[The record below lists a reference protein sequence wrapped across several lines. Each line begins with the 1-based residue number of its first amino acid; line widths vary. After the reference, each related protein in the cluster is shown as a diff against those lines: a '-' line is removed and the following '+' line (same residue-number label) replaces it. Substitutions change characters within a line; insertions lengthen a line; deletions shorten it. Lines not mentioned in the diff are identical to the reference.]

1 MSGGVGRM
9 SLAPIEPGTTTPT
22 TLQPPL
28 SQPAS
33 VTAPTTAQTQTNLTT
48 GTRPNPLIP
57 STTTNTTT
65 PSWTKPS
72 ATTNSSWTTPS
83 ATNNAWT
90 TPSSAATPAWTT
102 PSGSSNI
109 VVPQTQTNQS
119 WNTNRTQL
127 TLPTSTNFAVPQST
141 ATNFIDP
148 STTVPWQTS
157 LPQKLAVIPRPIAM
171 SDENVMV
178 KDVEETHSHDAISIE
193 VRPLLEVVEDIFS
206 FSHLTNQQG
215 ILTGKSEVERNRRGF
230 NNIPDELSHTIERI
244 SCEIA
249 QIQCGRGGDG
259 HGAALPLFKML
270 AMYTWDAKLVLT
282 LAAFA
287 LSYGEF
293 WLLAQ
298 TYLSNPLAKSMAILK
313 KVPILIER
321 SSGPGPK
328 QRYDAI
334 GRVIKAMLD
343 VTRLIVEFYDLPT
356 MYISSDQP
364 SRAAVMAMIPTAA
377 YRCIRGVITCVAQI
391 IHLSSSQDYGYS
403 SMGWDPLH
411 NVAQSIESILSYLQ
425 KEMDVLRRIIADK
438 WEDKT
443 FEAIVHIVYGMVHV
457 DNMKVLSALIPA
469 KDPEPLLEVATKRP
483 ASLEYLKHKNV
494 LLLISDLDMSVD
506 ELSVLEQIYHDSKQ
520 HAYEVVWIPVVD
532 PSLQNSETTLRKFNN
547 LQSSMLWY
555 SLRHPTMIDRP
566 VIRFLKEIWGFH
578 VKPTMVVLDTQGKVL
593 STNAIPMMLIWG
605 STAFPFTSQKE
616 KELWRG
622 ETWKLELLIDGIEPT
637 VLEWIRDKKYIFLYG
652 GEDIKWIREFT
663 TEARKVSAA
672 TGIQIE
678 MVYAGNSHGRE
689 KMRNVMNI
697 INRDKLSHCW
707 TEAMVWFFWT
717 RLESMLLSRLQ
728 IDKEISSVV
737 PRTSNAAN
745 FIPGMHGEWAS
756 ADDDSMVQEIK
767 KLISFGRGGGWAVFA
782 QGSQVLSLT
791 HLTTVVHVLQRFKEW
806 EMDVPTKGFPT
817 AFWGPLK
824 EHHDEL
830 RPCSRLEFP
839 SSVGIVPEGM
849 KCPDCRRL
857 MEKHITFLCCHED
870 PTSVSLMDQKI

>member
-1 MSGGVGRM
+1 MSGGVGRI
-9 SLAPIEPGTTTPT
+9 SLAPIEPGTTT
-22 TLQPPL
+22 LQPPL
-28 SQPAS
+28 SQPTS
-33 VTAPTTAQTQTNLTT
+33 QTNLTT

-57 STTTNTTT
+57 STNNNTTT

-83 ATNNAWT
+83 AT
-90 TPSSAATPAWTT
+90 TPAWTT

-119 WNTNRTQL
+119 WNTNHPQL
-127 TLPTSTNFAVPQST
+127 TLPTS
-141 ATNFIDP
+141 TNFIDP

-157 LPQKLAVIPRPIAM
+157 LPQKLAMVPRPIAM
-171 SDENVMV
+171 SDENIMV
-178 KDVEETHSHDAISIE
+178 KDVEETHSHDAISIHE
-193 VRPLLEVVEDIFS
+193 VRPLLEIVEDIFS

-215 ILTGKSEVERNRRGF
+215 TLTGKSEVEKNRRGF

-244 SCEIA
+244 SCEI
-249 QIQCGRGGDG
+249 QYGRGGDG

-270 AMYTWDAKLVLT
+270 AMYRWDAKLVLT

-313 KVPILIER
+313 KVPILIEQ

-334 GRVIKAMLD
+334 SRVIKAMLD

-391 IHLSSSQDYGYS
+391 IHLSSSQDSYGYS

-411 NVAQSIESILSYLQ
+411 NVAHSIESILSYLQ
-425 KEMDVLRRIIADK
+425 KEMDVLRRIIAEK

-443 FEAIVHIVYGMVHV
+443 FEAILHIVYGMVHV

-469 KDPEPLLEVATKRP
+469 KDPEPLLECATKRP

-532 PSLQNSETTLRKFNN
+532 PSLQNNETTLRKFNT
-547 LQSSMLWY
+547 LQSTMLWY
-555 SLRHPTMIDRP
+555 SLRHPSMIDRP

-605 STAFPFTSQKE
+605 SIAFPFTSQKE

-622 ETWKLELLIDGIEPT
+622 ETWKLELLVDGIEPT

-652 GEDIKWIREFT
+652 GEDIKWIRDFT
-663 TEARKVSAA
+663 TEAKKVSAA
-672 TGIQIE
+672 AGIKIE
-678 MVYAGNSHGRE
+678 MVYAGNNHGRE

-728 IDKEISSVV
+728 IDKEISSSVV
-737 PRTSNAAN
+737 PRTSNAADFN
-745 FIPGMHGEWAS
+745 PGMHGEWAS

-824 EHHDEL
+824 EHHDDQRL
-830 RPCSRLEFP
+830 CTSLHFPC
-839 SSVGIVPEGM
+839 SVGIVPEGM

-857 MEKHITFLCCHED
+857 MEKYITFLCCHED